1 MSKITATF
9 DGLKITIKG
18 AESATAHQLYIV
30 SEWLKHLNPGTL
42 PEISG
47 KSVVT
52 VDFNEFSF
60 AVSIASDVGH
70 NHLLALAAEFALA
83 AQHIFSAPRL
93 STVVQMTVQAT
104 LQAIAEQAQAQQIM
118 AGVKK
123 SPGGVLTPR

>member
-70 NHLLALAAEFALA
+70 NHLLALSGEFAMA
-83 AQHIFSAPRL
+83 AQYIFGLTHQREVIQ
-93 STVVQMTVQAT
+93 STVQMT
-104 LQAIAEQAQAQQIM
+104 LQAIAQNAENQRLM
-118 AGVKK
+118 ASVKR
-123 SPGGVLTPR
+123 SPGGVILPS